1 MEAAHHHDHDHH
13 DHEHATAVQTERRHE
28 DWFDEEYVQEW
39 IERQDARADERQR
52 QFVIVRSMIPKTPE
66 QEFRYINLGAGPG
79 NLDEVLLERF
89 KGAEAVLVDGSMAM
103 LAEARR
109 RLERFE
115 GRVEYVQANLSTPDW
130 AKAVQG
136 PFDVAVS
143 TIALHNLRDARR
155 LRELYAETFKLL
167 GHGGVFLN
175 LDYMRPPRDELR
187 PLATWAGRDHE
198 AGFTSRFG
206 GRGVPGTVTEQLGWL
221 GEAGFPMADCLW
233 KEFQVALI
241 IGVRDH
247 LHMPEIAEDHDH
259 DHHHDEHGHDH
270 HDDHDHDHDAHA
282 HEEHAHEAHAHH

>member
-13 DHEHATAVQTERRHE
+13 DHGHATTVREDGRHE
-28 DWFDEEYVQEW
+28 NWFDEEYVEEW
-39 IERQDARADERQR
+39 IQRQDARADERRR

-155 LRELYAETFKLL
+155 LRELYAETFRLL
-167 GHGGVFLN
+167 GHGGLFLN
-175 LDYMRPPRDELR
+175 LDYVRPARDDLR
-187 PLATWAGRDHE
+187 TLAAWAGRDPE
-198 AGFTSRFG
+198 ARFAGRHG
-206 GRGVPGTVTEQLGWL
+206 GQGVPGTVEEQ
-221 GEAGFPMADCLW
+221 
-233 KEFQVALI
+233 
-241 IGVRDH
+241 
-247 LHMPEIAEDHDH
+247 
-259 DHHHDEHGHDH
+259 
-270 HDDHDHDHDAHA
+270 
-282 HEEHAHEAHAHH
+282 